1 MERAAAIQKA
11 VHRLA
16 CSRREQ
22 QANPE
27 CDDGGPQPFAKHE
40 SLHVARG
47 RAERHPDADLA
58 RAARYLVGFQP
69 VRADRR
75 EQQRQ
80 RAKRAEHRRGDA
92 DAPRRDALVAL
103 HLQRLDSRLPV
114 FTARTMEMQRDKSI
128 TAWSVR
134 VAATMFSTFG
144 ALALLLATIGAYGL
158 KAYEVSRRTR
168 EIGIR
173 MALGATA
180 GDVQR
185 LVLREGLRTTVI
197 ALGIGLLLAAG
208 TGKPVDG
215 LLYCRSPV
223 RPTGLAVPPALPPP
237 SPDV

>member
-1 MERAAAIQKA
+1 MERADAIQKA
-11 VHRLA
+11 AHQLA
-16 CSRREQ
+16 SSRREQ

-103 HLQRLDSRLPV
+103 HLHRPRGKDRQ
-114 FTARTMEMQRDKSI
+114 TAVETLQMQRDKSI

-208 TGKPVDG
+208 RGQLVSR
-215 LLYCRSPV
+215 LLDRV
-223 RPTGLAVPPALPPP
+223 RPFHSTALAAATTVLA
-237 SPDV
+237 SGAV